1 MISPFGLKRSSWLW
15 HVTLLSF
22 VLGMLLAAAL
32 KTQQTIKF
40 KSGLP
45 TTRFPA
51 LARAWADEKERNE
64 TLQKEITDLRAKLNR
79 YEQTLGAGGSTSGVL
94 SDELQNARFQA
105 GLLQAEGPGVIVTL
119 QDSNRRPPSDASPE
133 LMDDYNIHDYD
144 IRDFVNEL
152 LASGAEAIAVNDQ
165 RIIASTSIRCA
176 GTRILINNA
185 PMSPP
190 FIITAIGP
198 AADMENGLRMRG
210 GVVDMFRIMED
221 LSDMV
226 KIERS
231 GNLGIPAYSGS
242 THFNYAKPVKLEGE
256 GKP

>member
-1 MISPFGLKRSSWLW
+1 MISPFGLKKSSWIW
-15 HVTLLSF
+15 HVTLLSL

-64 TLQKEITDLRAKLNR
+64 TLQTEITDLRAKLDR
-79 YEQTLGAGGSTSGVL
+79 YEQALGGGSSPSGLL
-94 SDELQNARFQA
+94 STELQNARFQA
-105 GLLQAEGPGVIVTL
+105 GLLQAEGEGVVVTL
-119 QDSNRRPPSDASPE
+119 QDSKKRPPADASPE

-152 LASGAEAIAVNDQ
+152 LASGAEAMAVNDQ
-165 RIIASTSIRCA
+165 RIIANTPIRCA

-190 FIITAIGP
+190 FVITAIGP
-198 AADMENGLRMRG
+198 ADEMENGLKMRG
-210 GVVDMFRIMED
+210 GVVDQFRILED

-226 KIERS
+226 RIEKSKR
-231 GNLGIPAYSGS
+231 LVVLAYSGS
-242 THFNYAKPVKLEGE
+242 TQFKYAKPVKTDGE
-256 GKP
+256 VTP

>member
-32 KTQQTIKF
+32 KTQQTIRF
-40 KSGLP
+40 AGIPSTRLPILAKS
-45 TTRFPA
+45 
-51 LARAWADEKERNE
+51 WADERERNR
-64 TLQKEITDLRAKLNR
+64 TLEAEITDLRGQVSR
-79 YEQTLGAGGSTSGVL
+79 YEKALGEGGSTSGLL
-94 SDELQNARFQA
+94 STELQNARFQA
-105 GLLQAEGPGVIVTL
+105 GLLPAEGEGVIVTL
-119 QDSNRRPPSDASPE
+119 QDSKKRPPADASPE
-133 LMDDYNIHDYD
+133 LIDNYNIHDYD

-152 LASGAEAIAVNDQ
+152 LNSGAEAIAVNDQ
-165 RIIASTSIRCA
+165 RIISNTSIRCA

-190 FIITAIGP
+190 FVITAIGP

-226 KIERS
+226 RIEQS
-231 GNLGIPAYSGS
+231 NHLVVPAFSGS
-242 THFNYAKPVKLEGE
+242 TKFQYARPVKAEGG

>member
-40 KSGLP
+40 AGIPSTRLP
-45 TTRFPA
+45 I
-51 LARAWADEKERNE
+51 LAQSWASERERNR
-64 TLQKEITDLRAKLNR
+64 TLEREITDQRETISK
-79 YEQTLGAGGSTSGVL
+79 YEKALGEGGSSTGIL
-94 SDELQNARFQA
+94 STELQNARFQA
-105 GLLQAEGPGVIVTL
+105 GLLPAQGEGVIVTL
-119 QDSNRRPPSDASPE
+119 QDSKRRPPADASPE
-133 LMDDYNIHDYD
+133 MIDDYNIHDYD

-152 LASGAEAIAVNDQ
+152 LASGAEALAVNEQ
-165 RIIASTSIRCA
+165 RIIANTPIRCA

-198 AADMENGLRMRG
+198 AEEMENGLKMRG
-210 GVVDMFRIMED
+210 GVVDQFRIMED

-231 GNLGIPAYSGS
+231 AHLRVPAYSGS
-242 THFNYAKPVKLEGE
+242 TQMRYAKPVVAEG
-256 GKP
+256 GVKQ